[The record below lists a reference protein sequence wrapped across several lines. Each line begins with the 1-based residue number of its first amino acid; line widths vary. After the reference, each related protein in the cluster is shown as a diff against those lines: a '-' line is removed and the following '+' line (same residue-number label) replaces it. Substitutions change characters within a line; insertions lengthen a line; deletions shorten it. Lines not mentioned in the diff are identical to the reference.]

1 MTPTADA
8 ARPVARAI
16 EGVRVLAVAGVGTG
30 VVVGGIG
37 GRLAML
43 VLRLTSPDTV
53 RGVESDDGFT
63 IGRFTLSGTYS
74 LMMIGAVVGVVGAA
88 AYRLVRPWLLG
99 PRWFRLTTLALG
111 AGAVVGSMLVH
122 ADGIDFRLLTPTW
135 LAIAL
140 FVLLPAVFAVTVAV
154 AVERVE
160 DPSSWT
166 RHGRMAFVLPVVLV
180 AAFPLSIFPLAIA
193 AGLLVAWSSAGAA
206 GAAWRRYRVVGVT
219 VRAAW
224 LAIAVLGLI
233 ALINDVREIAAVT

>member
-1 MTPTADA
+1 VTPTAAA
-8 ARPVARAI
+8 ARPLARTI

-30 VVVGGIG
+30 VIVGGIG

-74 LMMIGAVVGVVGAA
+74 LMMIGAVVGVIGAA
-88 AYRLVRPWLLG
+88 VYRLVRPWLLG
-99 PRWFRLTTLALG
+99 PGWFRLTTLALG

-140 FVLLPAVFAVTVAV
+140 FVLLPAVFAVTVAT
-154 AVERVE
+154 AVNHVE

-166 RHGRMAFVLPVVLV
+166 RRGRMAYVLPVVMV

-193 AGLLVAWSSAGAA
+193 AGVLIAWSSIGATGDAG
-206 GAAWRRYRVVGVT
+206 RRHRVVGVT

-233 ALINDVREIAAVT
+233 ALINDIREIAAVT